1 MHYKLRFKQVAHRRE
16 ICLLLA
22 RVYYSEG
29 VCCLRRQRDLKKG
42 RGRMKEE
49 RKERMNEQ
57 RNEERREGGRGKE
70 RRKEILRLRRIKE
83 LHALDLTYSRHMKFR
98 TC

>member
-1 MHYKLRFKQVAHRRE
+1 MYYKLRFKQVAHRRE

-42 RGRMKEE
+42 GKNEG
-49 RKERMNEQ
+49 RKEGTNE
-57 RNEERREGGRGKE
+57 
-70 RRKEILRLRRIKE
+70 
-83 LHALDLTYSRHMKFR
+83 
-98 TC
+98 